1 MNIDLRYAGLA
12 RDVERRVRL
21 AASALAAHRV
31 TANASAWDGAQC
43 DAVVLDG
50 ANAVGKY
57 VLRLAQQRG
66 IPVLDVR
73 PRGDSVVESVANIV
87 WLTRS
92 LRELLR
98 ARVFADV
105 ARAGAG
111 DDAQPALLRL
121 ASDASLRG
129 VDLEA
134 HQSGTRIWLLPSSG
148 RVVSVAVSDRL
159 RAQGQFGAADWS
171 FQPVPRHS
179 GWRVPGEVS
188 SSLDAFY
195 LQAAWQQ
202 RGSLPPFPAGQ
213 YSLREWPD
221 LGTAEEFVGALK
233 LVQVLLRRRADA
245 DELARSSGLSPDEV
259 CACLWAFKASGI
271 LSGQAAEVPP
281 APAHRPR
288 PAFAGLWGR
297 LASHFGLARAS

>member
-1 MNIDLRYAGLA
+1 MNIDLRYAGLP
-12 RDVERRVRL
+12 REVERRVRL

-31 TANASAWDGAQC
+31 TANASAWDGEQC

-50 ANAVGKY
+50 ADAVGKY
-57 VLRLAQQRG
+57 VLKLAQQRG

-73 PRGDSVVESVANIV
+73 PRGDSVIESVANIV

-98 ARVFADV
+98 TAVSTGV
-105 ARAGAG
+105 TRA
-111 DDAQPALLRL
+111 DAQPALLRL
-121 ASDASLRG
+121 ATDPTLRG

-134 HQSGTRIWLLPSSG
+134 YQSGTRIWLLPSSG

-171 FQPVPRHS
+171 FQPIPVQP
-179 GWRVPGEVS
+179 GWHVPGEVS

-195 LQAAWQQ
+195 LQAAWQL
-202 RGSLPPFPAGQ
+202 RGSLPPFAAGQ
-213 YSLREWPD
+213 YRLREWPD
-221 LGTAEEFVGALK
+221 LGTAEDFVGALR
-233 LVQVLLRRRADA
+233 LVQVLLRRAADP
-245 DELARSSGLSPDEV
+245 DELARSSGLAQEEV

-281 APAHRPR
+281 APARHPR